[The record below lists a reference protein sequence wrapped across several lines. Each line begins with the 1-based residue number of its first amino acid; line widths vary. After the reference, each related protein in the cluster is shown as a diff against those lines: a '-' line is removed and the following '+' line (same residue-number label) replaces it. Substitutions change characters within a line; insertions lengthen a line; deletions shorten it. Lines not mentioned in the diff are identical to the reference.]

1 MKEIISTDKAPAA
14 LGPYSQA
21 VRAGDFLYVS
31 GQIPV
36 NPASGDMPSSVPDQT
51 RQSLENVKAILETA
65 GYSLADVVKTIV
77 FITDMANFG
86 AMNGVYAEYFQKE
99 APARACVA
107 VKELPKGALVEIEA
121 IAYKKS

>member
-1 MKEIISTDKAPAA
+1 MKELISTDKAPAA
-14 LGPYSQA
+14 IGPYSQA
-21 VRAGDFLYVS
+21 IRAGEFLYVS

-36 NPASGDMPSSVPDQT
+36 NPANGEMPSSVPDQT
-51 RQSLENVKAILETA
+51 RQSLENVKAILEKA
-65 GYSLADVVKTIV
+65 GYSTDDVVKTVV

-86 AMNGVYAEYFQKE
+86 AMNGVYAGYFAKE

-121 IAYKKS
+121 VAYKKA

>member
-1 MKEIISTDKAPAA
+1 MKEVISTDKAPAA
-14 LGPYSQA
+14 IGPYSQA
-21 VRAGDFLYVS
+21 IKAGEFLYVS

-36 NPASGDMPSSVPDQT
+36 NPASGEMPSSVPDQT
-51 RQSLENVKAILETA
+51 RQSLENVKAILEKA
-65 GYSLADVVKTIV
+65 GYSTADVVKTIV

-86 AMNGVYAEYFQKE
+86 AMNGVYAEYFAKE

-121 IAYKKS
+121 VAYKKA